1 MEIIL
6 KTDIK
11 GLGYKND
18 LVSVKPGYGR
28 NYLIPQGFAVLAT
41 GSNKKILA
49 ENIKQAAHKAEKIKT
64 EAENI
69 AAKLAETTLE
79 IKAKIGDSGKIFG
92 KVTTLQISDALAS
105 KGFEIDRKKIAI
117 TVPVEGAGEFTADVD
132 LHREVKTQVK
142 FVVVGEYSNSIMH
155 KKSPAHVD

>member
-28 NYLIPQGFAVLAT
+28 NYIIHQGFAVLAT

-79 IKAKIGDSGKIFG
+79 IKAKIGESGKIFG
-92 KVTTLQISDALAS
+92 KVTTLQISDALAT

-117 TVPVEGAGEFTADVD
+117 SVPVEGAGEFSADID

-142 FVVVGEYSNSIMH
+142 FVVIGE
-155 KKSPAHVD
+155 

>member
-49 ENIKQAAHKAEKIKT
+49 ENIKQAAHKAEKIKP

-92 KVTTLQISDALAS
+92 KVTTLQISDALAT

-117 TVPVEGAGEFTADVD
+117 TVPVEGAGEFTADID

-142 FVVVGEYSNSIMH
+142 FVVVGE
-155 KKSPAHVD
+155 

>member
-1 MEIIL
+1 MDVIL

-18 LVSVKPGYGR
+18 LVTVKSGYGR

-41 GSNKKILA
+41 TSNKRILE

-64 EAENI
+64 EAEEL
-69 AAKLAETTLE
+69 AAKIEGIKLE

-92 KVTTLQISDALAS
+92 KVTTLQISDALAE
-105 KGFEIDRKKIAI
+105 KGVEVDRKKIAI
-117 TVPVEGAGEFTADVD
+117 SSPVTGAGEYVAEVD
-132 LHREVKTQVK
+132 LHREVKTEVK
-142 FVVVGEYSNSIMH
+142 FEVVAE
-155 KKSPAHVD
+155 

>member
-1 MEIIL
+1 MDIIL

-18 LVSVKPGYGR
+18 LVAVKPGYGR

-69 AAKLAETTLE
+69 AAKLSEITLE

-92 KVTTLQISDALAS
+92 KVTTLQISDALATQ
-105 KGFEIDRKKIAI
+105 GFEIDRKKISI
-117 TVPVEGAGEFTADVD
+117 GVPVDGAGEFSADID
-132 LHREVKTQVK
+132 LHREVKTKVK
-142 FVVVGEYSNSIMH
+142 FVVSGE
-155 KKSPAHVD
+155 

>member
-18 LVSVKPGYGR
+18 LVQVKPGYGR

-49 ENIKQAAHKAEKIKT
+49 ENIKQAAHKAEKIRT

-69 AAKLAETTLE
+69 AAKIAEMTLE
-79 IKAKIGDSGKIFG
+79 IKAKIGESGKIFG
-92 KVTTLQISDALAS
+92 KVTTLQISDALAE
-105 KGFEIDRKKIAI
+105 KGVDIDRKKISI
-117 TVPVEGAGEFTADVD
+117 SGPVDGAGEFTAEVD

-142 FVVVGEYSNSIMH
+142 FVVVGE
-155 KKSPAHVD
+155 